1 MVGWSDGAK
10 VSLLIAHLLCN
21 SQDYP
26 HHQLRSLV
34 LQGAISYE
42 SAPTSRRNISWSRN
56 LGNWNGEQLK
66 LYVASYG
73 GKQERVAQLWREHLD
88 FIARFGEH
96 FPRGLLDISPSDE
109 GSWRAIETPT
119 LLLHGDRDFFVE
131 AEQADFLAQRL
142 PNCRLVR
149 FEQGAHNLHQ
159 TEPARYKRLIEA
171 FLAEH

>member
-10 VSLLIAHLLCN
+10 VSLLIAHLL
-21 SQDYP
+21 SSLGDYS

-42 SAPTSRRNISWSRN
+42 SDPTSRRHISWSRD
-56 LGNWNGEQLK
+56 LRNWNGEQLK
-66 LYVASYG
+66 LYVAAYEGS
-73 GKQERVAQLWREHLD
+73 QERVAQLWRDHLD

-96 FPRGLLDISPSDE
+96 FPRGLLDISPSD
-109 GSWRAIETPT
+109 SRWLAIETPT

-131 AEQADFLAQRL
+131 AEQAEFLARRL
-142 PNCRLVR
+142 PNSKLVR

-159 TEPARYKRLIEA
+159 TEPARYKHLIEA